1 MKEGKF
7 MENNGYYSQGMME
20 EPKGG
25 KGMAIASL
33 VLGIIGLVLFC
44 ACGSFVLGPIAI
56 ILAIIVLVGK
66 RNGKGMAIAGIITGG
81 LGIILSIVMLL
92 SFKDEMEDILYLYE
106 NSEEIVSEYE
116 EDGEIPDFILEYE
129 EKYGKDEFDAEEFMR
144 AYADSYNQGK

>member
-1 MKEGKF
+1 M
-7 MENNGYYSQGMME
+7 
-20 EPKGG
+20 
-25 KGMAIASL
+25 
-33 VLGIIGLVLFC
+33 
-44 ACGSFVLGPIAI
+44 LGPIAI

-129 EKYGKDEFDAEEFMR
+129 EKYGKDEFDADEFMR